1 MRLIDAD
8 ALKEKLRKLPR
19 WIVRKDN
26 SHNEGFTY
34 DQVFFAIDA
43 QPEQKNEEL
52 LPDGTLHLFT
62 DADLSKVGR
71 VLVSQNGTHY
81 GALYY
86 ADGEPK
92 KGGAEFINWLLDEVW
107 DDEMW
112 ELNYRAFPELLCRRL
127 AKAGW
132 LKEEGGRYVRLD

>member
-43 QPEQKNEEL
+43 QPEQKTGRWIPVTEQ
-52 LPDGTLHLFT
+52 LPEVDEN
-62 DADLSKVGR
+62 
-71 VLVSQNGTHY
+71 VLVSYHFD
-81 GALYY
+81 
-86 ADGEPK
+86 ADTEFPPFDGVTISYWTGVKNRNIPHFADMGDACTVLAWMPLPEP
-92 KGGAEFINWLLDEVW
+92 
-107 DDEMW
+107 
-112 ELNYRAFPELLCRRL
+112 Y
-127 AKAGW
+127 
-132 LKEEGGRYVRLD
+132 KEDSDGRPD

>member
-43 QPEQKNEEL
+43 QPEEIVRCADCALWNDGKCDVWSALGVTILTAETGYCNFGERRDDGR
-52 LPDGTLHLFT
+52 PD
-62 DADLSKVGR
+62 
-71 VLVSQNGTHY
+71 
-81 GALYY
+81 
-86 ADGEPK
+86 
-92 KGGAEFINWLLDEVW
+92 
-107 DDEMW
+107 
-112 ELNYRAFPELLCRRL
+112 
-127 AKAGW
+127 
-132 LKEEGGRYVRLD
+132 